1 MLASR
6 RMAQLAQRLGFDLAD
21 PLAGHIELLADFLEG
36 VVGVHVDAEAHAST
50 LASRA
55 VRPARTSRV
64 DSLRLSLVAISIGDC
79 MVESSDEIAQVRI
92 FVVTDRGFHGDRL
105 FGDLQYLRILS
116 SGMSMRSPSSSGV
129 GSRPISWSI
138 WRESAVELV
147 DRLDHVHRMR
157 MVRAWSA
164 IERVI
169 AWRIHQVA

>member
-1 MLASR
+1 MFMSMPK
-6 RMAQLAQRLGFDLAD
+6 RMR
-21 PLAGHIELLADFLEG
+21 
-36 VVGVHVDAEAHAST
+36 ST

-64 DSLRLSLVAISIGDC
+64 ASLRLSLVATSIGDC
-79 MVESSDEIAQVRI
+79 MVESSMKSPRCESSSSPIGVSMEIGSLAI
-92 FVVTDRGFHGDRL
+92 FRT
-105 FGDLQYLRILS
+105 LRILS

-129 GSRPISWSI
+129 GSRPISCSI
-138 WRESAVELV
+138 WREI
-147 DRLDHVHRMR
+147 RLSLLIVSIMCTGIR